1 MKNFIKNIIELIF
14 TLLVV
19 MPIALTV
26 GAIPYRI
33 AATSTK
39 ARDFLGWEKLKES
52 LYRDSYLYEN
62 TSYKGVAYT
71 LIKGYQDFDIFRFV
85 EYTGGGFV
93 CQTDTHEKDRIFI
106 DYKLAEDKNLLEAV
120 LLHEAGH
127 LKYQPEKSKVTCWWL
142 RQWWEIQADYH
153 AYCKNAKNAK
163 LILGLIRRMKMT
175 DMLIEHG
182 PRALVLWVVSLFA

>member
-1 MKNFIKNIIELIF
+1 MKKFFINFFELMF
-14 TLLVV
+14 TVFVV
-19 MPIALTV
+19 LPIAMTA
-26 GAIPYRI
+26 GAIPYKI
-33 AATSTK
+33 NPVK

-52 LYRDSYLYEN
+52 LYRDSFLYEN

-85 EYTGGGFV
+85 SYTGGGFV

-106 DYKLAEDKNLLEAV
+106 DYKLAEDKDLLEAV

-127 LKYQPEKSKVTCWWL
+127 LHYQPEKSKVTCWWL
-142 RQWWEIQADYH
+142 RQWWEIQADYY
-153 AYCKNAKNAK
+153 AYSRSAKNAR

-175 DMLIEHG
+175 DLLVEHG